1 MAEIV
6 KEFYNNGW
14 YTKENV
20 ATFVEAGF
28 ITADDYKDITGE
40 AYKA

>member
-6 KEFYNNGW
+6 KDYYKNGW

-20 ATFVEAGF
+20 KTFVEAGW
-28 ITADDYKDITGE
+28 ITKDDYKNITGE
-40 AYKA
+40 DYKA